1 MSQRIQ
7 VYSDTTLCWW
17 ISGSQNFEGLYCL
30 HLQEWQTPC
39 DIKMLNGHTESHRRR
54 SESGCKIVKLDHSI
68 KKTHTGRQKKNQSYF
83 KNFIR
88 FSNVFTST
96 KSQCFLITCNYIF
109 CSVKYYDGINHP
121 QTGSLSSDTRRNRK
135 THTLTALLLF
145 LLPIP
150 YVLFNGVFF
159 ENPKCSLL

>member
-1 MSQRIQ
+1 
-7 VYSDTTLCWW
+7 
-17 ISGSQNFEGLYCL
+17 
-30 HLQEWQTPC
+30 
-39 DIKMLNGHTESHRRR
+39 MLNGHTESHRRR